1 MTYRSRD
8 GKAPLC
14 ATFQTFGC
22 SIVDLLELP
31 EKNNHS
37 GQDIKSELLERIQ
50 GNTGVSES
58 KDEAT
63 STIKVADTTNKVK
76 KCDNNGV
83 NAKEEEKSNLTRYRR
98 ERKHHRMLQH
108 LTHDHFTDSHIFTSY
123 LHSGLLQEYVADHV
137 LHDQIV
143 VPGAALLEA
152 SCAAALLT
160 EPRLQASTSALSLDT
175 TVLVEDMV
183 VHEPLVAADAR
194 EDQAP
199 PTRVWCLRE
208 ADDSVRVYSEDAGED
223 GSRVL
228 HSEAIVSLV
237 APGSSDAPDWAAAA
251 TAVKDD

>member
-76 KCDNNGV
+76 KM
-83 NAKEEEKSNLTRYRR
+83 RQHWR
-98 ERKHHRMLQH
+98 ERQGGGKV
-108 LTHDHFTDSHIFTSY
+108 
-123 LHSGLLQEYVADHV
+123 EPNK
-137 LHDQIV
+137 
-143 VPGAALLEA
+143 VPTRA
-152 SCAAALLT
+152 
-160 EPRLQASTSALSLDT
+160 
-175 TVLVEDMV
+175 
-183 VHEPLVAADAR
+183 
-194 EDQAP
+194 QAP
-199 PTRVWCLRE
+199 P
-208 ADDSVRVYSEDAGED
+208 
-223 GSRVL
+223 
-228 HSEAIVSLV
+228 H
-237 APGSSDAPDWAAAA
+237 AAAPHA
-251 TAVKDD
+251 

>member
-83 NAKEEEKSNLTRYRR
+83 NAKEEDGVTA
-98 ERKHHRMLQH
+98 
-108 LTHDHFTDSHIFTSY
+108 
-123 LHSGLLQEYVADHV
+123 LLKAASQGHTVAV
-137 LHDQIV
+137 EL
-143 VPGAALLEA
+143 LLEA
-152 SCAAALLT
+152 GAAPNSC
-160 EPRLQASTSALSLDT
+160 RS
-175 TVLVEDMV
+175 
-183 VHEPLVAADAR
+183 
-194 EDQAP
+194 
-199 PTRVWCLRE
+199 
-208 ADDSVRVYSEDAGED
+208 D
-223 GSRVL
+223 G
-228 HSEAIVSLV
+228 
-237 APGSSDAPDWAAAA
+237 A
-251 TAVKDD
+251 TALHYAAYGGHVATVQALQRAGADPNSKDEGGNRPVEYAMMASDHARVAFSLLVSQ